1 MVKKQLILKLT
12 AKEDAIV
19 RGTEQATEM
28 VDLMVENWDQIR
40 DKYFGMDMSEQED
53 MMDHFNS
60 SIENLGDALFG
71 DEANP
76 RDFQQFVGGLEDE

>member
-1 MVKKQLILKLT
+1 MVKKQLVLKLT

-40 DKYFGMDMSEQED
+40 DKYFGMYMSA
-53 MMDHFNS
+53 HWS
-60 SIENLGDALFG
+60 SHLKRAL
-71 DEANP
+71 
-76 RDFQQFVGGLEDE
+76 V